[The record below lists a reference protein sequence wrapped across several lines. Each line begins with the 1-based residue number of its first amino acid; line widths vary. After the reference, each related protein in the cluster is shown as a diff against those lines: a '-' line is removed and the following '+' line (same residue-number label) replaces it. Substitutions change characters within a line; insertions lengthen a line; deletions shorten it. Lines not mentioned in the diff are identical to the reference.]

1 MPLNVIIIG
10 AGFAGLWAARELSGA
25 AVDVTVID
33 RNNYHTFLPLL
44 YQIGAAEIEPE
55 QIAYPVRSILRKRK
69 CIRFVRSEV
78 HGIDIDANCVKI
90 TGGTISYDYLII
102 AAGSVTNYF
111 GIPGAEEFAFPLKTL
126 DDGIIL
132 RNHILSCFETAVHEK
147 DIYARRKLLTFSI
160 IGGGP
165 TGVEFAGALSELIRG
180 ALRRDYH
187 ALDFSEVRV
196 LLLDAGSK
204 LLPSFPEV
212 LGDYTKRRLTA
223 MGIEVMLN
231 SQSQGIERSGI
242 RLKSGAAIPSA
253 TVVWTA
259 GVRGAAMLHDERIA
273 KTDAGRIIVTDTLQV
288 PGHPRVYVAGDLAVI
303 DGNPLPMTAP
313 VALQEGATAARN
325 ILRDIAGLSPAQ
337 LVYRDRGAMVTIGR
351 NSAVAIIR
359 RWKFKGFV
367 AWAMWL
373 VVHLMNLIGFRNR
386 ILVMINWAWNYFFFD
401 RAVRLILPACCDNPC
416 ERPCVPAS
424 GKCREVQV

>member
-1 MPLNVIIIG
+1 
-10 AGFAGLWAARELSGA
+10 
-25 AVDVTVID
+25 
-33 RNNYHTFLPLL
+33 
-44 YQIGAAEIEPE
+44 
-55 QIAYPVRSILRKRK
+55 
-69 CIRFVRSEV
+69 
-78 HGIDIDANCVKI
+78 
-90 TGGTISYDYLII
+90 
-102 AAGSVTNYF
+102 
-111 GIPGAEEFAFPLKTL
+111 
-126 DDGIIL
+126 
-132 RNHILSCFETAVHEK
+132 
-147 DIYARRKLLTFSI
+147 
-160 IGGGP
+160 
-165 TGVEFAGALSELIRG
+165 
-180 ALRRDYH
+180 
-187 ALDFSEVRV
+187 
-196 LLLDAGSK
+196 
-204 LLPSFPEV
+204 
-212 LGDYTKRRLTA
+212 
-223 MGIEVMLN
+223 
-231 SQSQGIERSGI
+231 
-242 RLKSGAAIPSA
+242 
-253 TVVWTA
+253 
-259 GVRGAAMLHDERIA
+259 MLHDERIA